1 MIKGMLEWL
10 NVKARNEGHV
20 PDCSSVLLD
29 VDDVDKEQW
38 LWVHSERLALAY
50 GLIRTPSICHVHI
63 IKNLLVHQPYVSSA
77 AKASVFTKDGF
88 LPLENEVREVWRYF
102 HIPTYSF
109 VVDFGLGI
117 ISQENYLF

>member
-50 GLIRTPSICHVHI
+50 V
-63 IKNLLVHQPYVSSA
+63 VHQPYVSSA
-77 AKASVFTKDGF
+77 AKALVFTKDGF
-88 LPLENEVREVWRYF
+88 LPLENDMRE
-102 HIPTYSF
+102 
-109 VVDFGLGI
+109 
-117 ISQENYLF
+117 

>member
-1 MIKGMLEWL
+1 MERSHERTRPKLDCEPRWGSLFLCRRHFTSSQKMIKGMLEWL

-63 IKNLLVHQPYVSSA
+63 IKNLRICAGSHTA
-77 AKASVFTKDGF
+77 IK
-88 LPLENEVREVWRYF
+88 
-102 HIPTYSF
+102 
-109 VVDFGLGI
+109 
-117 ISQENYLF
+117 

>member
-38 LWVHSERLALAY
+38 LWAHSERLALAY

-63 IKNLLVHQPYVSSA
+63 IKNLRICAGSHTA
-77 AKASVFTKDGF
+77 IK
-88 LPLENEVREVWRYF
+88 
-102 HIPTYSF
+102 
-109 VVDFGLGI
+109 
-117 ISQENYLF
+117 